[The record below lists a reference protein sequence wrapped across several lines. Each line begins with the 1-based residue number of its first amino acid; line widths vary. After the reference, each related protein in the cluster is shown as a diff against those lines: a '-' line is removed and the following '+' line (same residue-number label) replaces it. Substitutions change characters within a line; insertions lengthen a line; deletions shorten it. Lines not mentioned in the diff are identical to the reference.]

1 MEYRMASSAQNV
13 YRLLDDLIEAYK
25 PTAVQERA
33 EVVAL
38 AKELEGD
45 DFDFQPWDTAYYSFK
60 LQMRRY
66 NLDPEMLRPYF
77 EVKNV
82 IKGVF
87 GLATRLY
94 GITFRENKGD
104 PRLSPRCAPLR
115 GL

>member
-45 DFDFQPWDTAYYSFK
+45 DFDFQPWDTGLLL
-60 LQMRRY
+60 LQVA
-66 NLDPEMLRPYF
+66 D
-77 EVKNV
+77 
-82 IKGVF
+82 
-87 GLATRLY
+87 
-94 GITFRENKGD
+94 
-104 PRLSPRCAPLR
+104 APLQPR
-115 GL
+115 PRDAPPLF